1 MAIRDSRGY
10 ATLLRVRK
18 RQEDLKA
25 GVFAE
30 AQRNVRRA
38 EAERTEI
45 LAYQQRIV
53 YGAERASKALED
65 PVSVRQYLLFERH
78 LARRS
83 VDKDSEIGTL
93 KHVAED
99 RRQEL
104 ETSMKDRR
112 MVERLLERSHEE
124 RERRRAEM
132 ERKAADEIA
141 SIRAALFS
149 TAQRTEGLS
158 RLAET

>member
-1 MAIRDSRGY
+1 MAIRESRGY

-25 GVFAE
+25 GAFAQ
-30 AQRNVRRA
+30 AQRSVRRA

-53 YGAERASKALED
+53 YGAERASKTLDNPA
-65 PVSVRQYLLFERH
+65 SVRHYLLFERH
-78 LARRS
+78 LARRA
-83 VDKDSEIGTL
+83 VDKDSEIAAL
-93 KHVAED
+93 KNVAED

-104 ETSMKDRR
+104 ETSMKEKR
-112 MVERLLERSHEE
+112 MVERLLERAHEE

-141 SIRAALFS
+141 SIRAALPA
-149 TAQRTEGLS
+149 TTQRGAGM
-158 RLAET
+158 AEA